1 MVKPNLIKAILLLT
15 GMKYGSCGVGP
26 GKRLRSFTVAAL
38 GHFSKHEVYIMTII
52 SQLTEGGKAATG
64 AVLHMVEF
72 ATRLKTSSERECFR
86 VSSIESSEGDRRR
99 SGHGP
104 GPAAWSFRSPGF
116 LFRGGYPRRLG
127 PPGAESW

>member
-26 GKRLRSFTVAAL
+26 GKPLKSFVVAAL

-52 SQLTEGGKAATG
+52 SQLTEGWKAATS
-64 AVLHMVEF
+64 AVLRVVII
-72 ATRLKTSSERECFR
+72 ATRLKTRAEREWLR

-104 GPAAWSFRSPGF
+104 GPISWSFRSPGF